1 MTKMKAIVCKKY
13 GQPEVLQFMEV
24 DKPIPNKN
32 EVLIKVYNVFVGIE
46 DVMQRNGKPYFGR
59 LFFGLTKPK
68 KPIFGSEFCGEIEEV
83 GNNVHLFRKGDI
95 VFGVTGKSFGCYAE
109 YICMPDSGLISIKP
123 SNMTNEES
131 APICGALAAWN
142 FLKAIANIQSRQKVL
157 IYGASGN
164 IGSAAVQIAKVFG
177 ADVTGVCSSLNF
189 ELVRSLGAEKTF
201 DITKENFWE
210 NGQLYDVIL
219 NASGKPSNIHFK
231 KLLNK
236 KGFYLTT
243 YPTISILIQTLWTSM
258 FNGKKVVFSA
268 TGFKPISVRLVFL
281 KEIIKLFNE
290 GKLKTIIDRSFQL
303 EQMAEAHRYVEG
315 GLERGNIVVNI

>member
-1 MTKMKAIVCKKY
+1 MKAIVCEKY
-13 GQPEVLQFMEV
+13 GLPEVLQFIEMN
-24 DKPIPNKN
+24 KPIPKNN
-32 EVLIKVYNVFVGIE
+32 EVLIRVYTVFVGIE
-46 DVMQRNGKPYFGR
+46 DIMQRNGKPYFGR
-59 LFFGLTKPK
+59 IFFGLTKPK

-83 GNNVHLFRKGDI
+83 GEDVRLFKKGDI
-95 VFGVTGKSFGCYAE
+95 VFGVTGASFGCYAE
-109 YICMPDSGLISIKP
+109 YICMPEAGLISIKP

-142 FLKAIANIQSRQKVL
+142 FLKSIANIQSGQKVL
-157 IYGASGN
+157 IYCASGN

-177 ADVTGVCSSLNF
+177 AEVTGVCSSLNF
-189 ELVRSLGAEKTF
+189 ELVKSLGAEKIF
-201 DITKENFWE
+201 DITKENFLE
-210 NGQLYDVIL
+210 NGQIYDVIL
-219 NASGKPSNIHFK
+219 DASGKSSTIHFK

-243 YPTISILIQTLWTSM
+243 YPTISILFQTLWTSM

-268 TGFKPISVRLVFL
+268 TGFKPISERLVFL
-281 KEIIKLFNE
+281 KEIIKLFKE

-315 GLERGNIVVNI
+315 GLDKGNVVVNI